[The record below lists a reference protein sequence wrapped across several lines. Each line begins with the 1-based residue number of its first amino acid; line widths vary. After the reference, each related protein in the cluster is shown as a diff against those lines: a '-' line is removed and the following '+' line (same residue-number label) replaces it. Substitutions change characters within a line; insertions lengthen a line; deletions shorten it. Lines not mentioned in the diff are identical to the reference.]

1 MKLRLDLRNRTGA
14 YRVIASVCVLLIF
27 LTGLVAVV
35 HFHADQAAAD
45 HACSVCALAH
55 AGIAPTQLG
64 PQVPVFVPSRVAE
77 TSAAQPGSLLLVS
90 SDFIRPPP
98 AV

>member
-1 MKLRLDLRNRTGA
+1 MRSRLDLRNRTGA
-14 YRVIASVCVLLIF
+14 YRAIASLCVLLIF

-35 HFHADQAAAD
+35 HFHADQTSD

-64 PQVPVFVPSRVAE
+64 PQVPVFVPSSIAE

>member
-1 MKLRLDLRNRTGA
+1 VCRAVAL
-14 YRVIASVCVLLIF
+14 VCVLLIF

-35 HFHADQAAAD
+35 HFHPSQATSD

-55 AGIAPTQLG
+55 AGIAPTHLG
-64 PQVPVFVPSRVAE
+64 PQLPVFVPSRIAE
-77 TSAAQPGSLLLVS
+77 TSAVQPGSRLLVS
-90 SDFIRPPP
+90 ADFIRPPP

>member
-1 MKLRLDLRNRTGA
+1 MRSRLGLRNRTGVCRA
-14 YRVIASVCVLLIF
+14 VALVCVLLIF

-35 HFHADQAAAD
+35 HFHPSQATSD

-55 AGIAPTQLG
+55 AGIAPTHLG
-64 PQVPVFVPSRVAE
+64 PQLPVFVPSRIAE
-77 TSAAQPGSLLLVS
+77 TSAVQPGSRLLVS
-90 SDFIRPPP
+90 ADFIRPPP

>member
-1 MKLRLDLRNRTGA
+1 V
-14 YRVIASVCVLLIF
+14 YRAAAAVCVLLIF
-27 LTGLVAVV
+27 LTSFIAAV
-35 HFHADQAAAD
+35 HFHSDQSAASD
-45 HACSVCALAH
+45 RSCSVCALAH

-64 PQVPVFVPSRVAE
+64 PQVPVFVPSRIAE

-90 SDFIRPPP
+90 SQFIRPPP